1 MMIKT
6 TYILSMS
13 LWIFLSGCSS
23 DGISDKTF
31 IKCEDSKRGDVCTQE
46 YKPVCATSVDKSKI
60 SYKTISNGCTACL
73 DYQVTGFTKGECE
86 TEGKVWSDKSTKVD
100 INSYIDL
107 PDPTKRK
114 SSVSFLKMDLSEEQI
129 DLLKNIKFFHKTAIN
144 CDQSQDQP
152 IYTIIVTDKDG
163 IAKNYRSNANS
174 CNLENGTKLISFD
187 DAKKIVKLLK

>member
-114 SSVSFLKMDLSEEQI
+114 SSVSFLKMDLSEEQL
-129 DLLKNIKFFHKTAIN
+129 DLLSYFANHSHLVSVQIKKAKNIEELKYASLDFINKFGLV
-144 CDQSQDQP
+144 
-152 IYTIIVTDKDG
+152 TIMFSVGGYFK
-163 IAKNYRSNANS
+163 
-174 CNLENGTKLISFD
+174 IS
-187 DAKKIVKLLK
+187 LLSYCS